1 MHDSIQT
8 DHHKSKSNQHDKK
21 RSKDEKGRHHKSRKT
36 ESKKSNLSDEEALWV
51 EKPMVQSGRD
61 DTSHR
66 TVVPSLHS
74 KADQSNEK
82 STSSSKESPQDSS
95 KNEEVVF
102 FNSLGKEMRGASVR
116 EAAEKQKVMQAEETR
131 MSSSI
136 VRLGAGDP
144 NYKPNDDPPA
154 PPAKPV
160 FGGPGY
166 QWRMTKLKRT
176 YETAA
181 EENRSIEEVAIERY
195 GSLSAWEDAQEESRV
210 MNGSQRHH
218 QRSRTESSNP
228 KGSLQNTPARE
239 GSDRKYLFSSES
251 GSANRPG
258 FRRPMSG
265 RETPGSERDV
275 STPSNNLNAH
285 SRRVDL
291 LRQESSSKFG
301 SPSSSGPSSPVPS
314 AFNPLASI
322 SSSPKRPDGSSSTGT
337 TTLDLNKLQA
347 ALMKAKMMGSD
358 TVPELEKK
366 YEAALKA
373 KSEETTPAHQEK
385 VEVVPTLD
393 GRGRMYDLGSGNP
406 DEAGPSQPGNRR
418 KKEPKVETRDP
429 KTGELLRYN
438 ADDDQLSLK
447 DLVRQEK
454 FQAGSADQKNM
465 DAEMARSIMTDSK
478 YENDLD
484 YIDDNA
490 DRLAKKKMKTD
501 ASKRLFAINDYSRT
515 KKALDSCQ
523 FCYGDD
529 GSNPKIGIISSGTK
543 VYLCP
548 PIFEELVPGHCWI
561 VPMQHVLSSLEL
573 DDDAWDEI
581 KNYMKCLMRMFSEK
595 FDQGVLFY
603 ETILSFKQQRH
614 TYIEAVPIPWDLF
627 SDAPAYFKESILTSE
642 SEWSQHKKLID
653 FSSRPGGFRRSMV
666 SNLPYFMVQWDYKGE
681 KGYGHV
687 IEGNDESSG
696 RAGRGENGEEEISSI
711 LDEEGKGG
719 EFPRYFAAEIIGN
732 LLDLEPRKWRKPKRL
747 VHHLHQKQVQRFK
760 DELGYSKYDWT
771 GLLTS

>member
-1 MHDSIQT
+1 MNQT
-8 DHHKSKSNQHDKK
+8 KSKSKEEK
-21 RSKDEKGRHHKSRKT
+21 RRKT
-36 ESKKSNLSDEEALWV
+36 NSKRRAHHSNSDDDDDDQASSWIEKPSIRSLPQTTSSNSTSNLSI
-51 EKPMVQSGRD
+51 
-61 DTSHR
+61 
-66 TVVPSLHS
+66 
-74 KADQSNEK
+74 EK
-82 STSSSKESPQDSS
+82 SSSSQIHNLSSTHHLQDSS
-95 KNEEVVF
+95 TNHELDF

-116 EAAEKQKVMQAEETR
+116 EEAEKQKATQAEENR
-131 MSSSI
+131 MSSNI

-154 PPAKPV
+154 PPSKPIL
-160 FGGPGY
+160 GGPGY
-166 QWRMTKLKRT
+166 QWRMRKLKRT
-176 YETAA
+176 YETAV

-195 GSLSAWEDAQEESRV
+195 GSLSAWEAAQEESRLIT
-210 MNGSQRHH
+210 GSQPHH
-218 QRSRTESSNP
+218 QNTLAESS
-228 KGSLQNTPARE
+228 KGSLQSTPARE
-239 GSDRKYLFSSES
+239 TSDRKYLFSSES
-251 GSANRPG
+251 GSVNRPA

-265 RETPGSERDV
+265 RETPASEKDV
-275 STPSNNLNAH
+275 FTPSNQINAH
-285 SRRVDL
+285 RRIEH

-301 SPSSSGPSSPVPS
+301 SPSSSSGPSSPVPS
-314 AFNPLASI
+314 ALNPLASI
-322 SSSPKRPDGSSSTGT
+322 SSSPRLSEARTGT

-347 ALMKAKMMGSD
+347 ALLKAKMMGSD

-366 YEAALKA
+366 YGAALKA
-373 KSEETTPAHQEK
+373 KSEEIIPSSQER

-393 GRGRMYDLGSGNP
+393 GRGKMYDLGSGKA
-406 DEAGPSQPGNRR
+406 DESGPFQPGNRR
-418 KKEPKVETRDP
+418 KKEAKVETRDS

-438 ADDDQLSLK
+438 ADDDQLSLQ

-529 GSNPKIGIISSGTK
+529 GSHPKIGIISSGTK

-548 PIFEELVPGHCWI
+548 PMFEELVRGHCWI
-561 VPMQHVLSSLEL
+561 VPMQHVLCSLEL

-603 ETILSFKQQRH
+603 ETVLSFKQQRH
-614 TYIEAVPIPWDLF
+614 TYIEAVPISWDLF

-747 VHHLHQKQVQRFK
+747 ANHVHQKEVQKFQ
-760 DELGYSKYDWT
+760 DQLGYSKYDWT
-771 GLLTS
+771 GLLTQ